1 MIHLEEFLFA
11 LLLSESLHC
20 IILREESSHKRD
32 IDAVKLFI
40 ALGAASI
47 SHKHLPAAMPLQ
59 EATKQENL
67 TIM

>member
-32 IDAVKLFI
+32 IDAVKLCI

-47 SHKHLPAAMPLQ
+47 SHKH
-59 EATKQENL
+59 
-67 TIM
+67 